1 MPAAGW
7 ARPARGASP
16 AGRSLPR
23 KHGAALAR
31 HVHKTMPVAQRV
43 LGESHELTLTMKGQY
58 AQRLYMDDG
67 ATLDDVREA
76 VETLES
82 VAKSWTRVFGK
93 SHPETS
99 RIQIALATARAA
111 LRAC

>member
-1 MPAAGW
+1 
-7 ARPARGASP
+7 
-16 AGRSLPR
+16 
-23 KHGAALAR
+23 
-31 HVHKTMPVAQRV
+31 
-43 LGESHELTLTMKGQY
+43 
-58 AQRLYMDDG
+58 MDDG